1 MVSADF
7 FKALALKTSY
17 VKFIIFPLLPL
28 HLLPEITNDFRA
40 SVFAATL
47 PSRQALIYS
56 SYSLVLTFVL
66 GFFQILPHGRHPC
79 PQLTVLVKISPFGTL
94 TLRSEE

>member
-17 VKFIIFPLLPL
+17 VKFIILPL
-28 HLLPEITNDFRA
+28 VLLYLLPEITDEFWT
-40 SVFAATL
+40 SVSIATL
-47 PSRQALIYS
+47 SSRQALLYG

-66 GFFQILPHGRHPC
+66 GFFHPARADYLTIDTLALTNGP
-79 PQLTVLVKISPFGTL
+79 PQNKP
-94 TLRSEE
+94 